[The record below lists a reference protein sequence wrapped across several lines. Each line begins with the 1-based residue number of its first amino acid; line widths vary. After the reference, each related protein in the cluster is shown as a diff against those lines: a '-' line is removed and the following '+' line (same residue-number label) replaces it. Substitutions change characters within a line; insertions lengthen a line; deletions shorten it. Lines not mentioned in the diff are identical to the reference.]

1 MVIIEE
7 GRERTVLLWRGADV
21 RVPPQRTRGCGPRCA
36 LEVSRVVINP
46 KRWERANWLV
56 QVLFAGGGAGGEERL
71 CFFLVKMASLRRWH
85 AVGRSLLLCST
96 DTQLPAWLWDMW
108 VLLYRGSSWSSSGG
122 FGPATTV
129 HTVGEGERGGGTWY
143 PAGSC
148 FLLIQWNYFSELNLK
163 TCTTELWVEIFLLR
177 LFLPEFKLPFGN
189 FLSFEMSTFANFWI
203 SFWLHQ
209 RKRYGY
215 FSLNCLQYHVL
226 I

>member
-1 MVIIEE
+1 MCGCHRRGHE
-7 GRERTVLLWRGADV
+7 GVGPGVLWRWA
-21 RVPPQRTRGCGPRCA
+21 
-36 LEVSRVVINP
+36 VS
-46 KRWERANWLV
+46 WLT
-56 QVLFAGGGAGGEERL
+56 QNDGKGLTDWFRYFLRGGGVRGGEERL

-163 TCTTELWVEIFLLR
+163 TCTTELWVGIFLLR